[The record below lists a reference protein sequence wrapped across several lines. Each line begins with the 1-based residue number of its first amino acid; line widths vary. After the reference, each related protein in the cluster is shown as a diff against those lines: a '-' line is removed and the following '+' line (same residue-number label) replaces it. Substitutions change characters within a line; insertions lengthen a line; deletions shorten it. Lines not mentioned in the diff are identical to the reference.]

1 MGRQRLPPAVPQG
14 PLDSSTRRDVAV
26 LGGGPAG
33 AAAALAL
40 ARGGFSVAMLERS
53 SYEGARVGETLP
65 GSIVGPLA
73 RLGVWD
79 QFVAAEHQPA
89 PGVVAIWGRDEPFE
103 NDFVFSPY
111 GSGWHL
117 DRTRFD
123 RMLAET
129 AAAAGVAVH
138 RGARL
143 EGCECDSRG
152 RWHLRARVEG
162 ETLGITAG
170 WILDATGQAAWL
182 GRRLGVPRRV
192 TDRLVALVAFATHAA
207 PAEQFTALEAVP
219 DGWWYAAPLPAGKWV
234 AGYFTDSD
242 LFPHGS
248 AELRR
253 FWCER
258 WRRTRLI
265 SGLFPDVDACG
276 PIRIVSAAS
285 RRLDRVAG
293 RGWLAI
299 GDAAQSYD
307 PLSGQGI
314 TKALESGMAAAAAIG
329 ATRGGD
335 PTALD
340 RFAAG
345 AERESRLYQ
354 AQHAKHYAREGRWPD
369 AMFWRRRRAAR
380 GDPRA

>member
-1 MGRQRLPPAVPQG
+1 VGWERLPPMVPPG
-14 PLDSSTRRDVAV
+14 PPDRSIRCDVAV

-40 ARGGFSVAMLERS
+40 AREGFSVAMLERS
-53 SYEGARVGETLP
+53 RYEGTRVGETLP

-79 QFVAAEHQPA
+79 RFLAAEHLPA
-89 PGVVAIWGRDEPFE
+89 PGMVAIWGDDEPFE
-103 NDFVFSPY
+103 DDFVFRPY

-123 RMLAET
+123 RMLAAT
-129 AAAAGVAVH
+129 AEAAGVAVH
-138 RGARL
+138 RGTRL
-143 EGCECDSRG
+143 DGCERDRRG
-152 RWHLRARVEG
+152 RWNLRARVED
-162 ETLGITAG
+162 EALAITAG

-182 GRRLGVPRRV
+182 GRRLSVPRRV
-192 TDRLVALVAFATHAA
+192 TDRLVALVAFATRAA
-207 PAEQFTALEAVP
+207 PAEQFTVLEALP

-248 AELRR
+248 AEIRR
-253 FWCER
+253 FWR
-258 WRRTRLI
+258 DRLQRTRLI
-265 SGLFPDVDACG
+265 SGRFPDVDAHE
-276 PIRIVSAAS
+276 PIRVVSAAS
-285 RRLDRVAG
+285 RRLDPVAG
-293 RGWLAI
+293 GGWLAI

-314 TKALESGMAAAAAIG
+314 TKALESGLAAAAAIG

-340 RFAAG
+340 RFAAD